1 MDIDCNAKTNI
12 DQSDPWTNMEA
23 TCYFFLYLACK
34 QDLLCQERAAYFAGS
49 AVDFCG
55 LCYET
60 AGPEIDRPVSIINV
74 DKSKTHIINQLFFLQ
89 RKKGGNHKHKVALHG
104 QLAHL
109 NTQIQILG
117 SPFS

>member
-34 QDLLCQERAAYFAGS
+34 QDLLCQERAAYFTGS

-55 LCYET
+55 LCHET
-60 AGPEIDRPVSIINV
+60 AGPEIDRPVSIINLNR
-74 DKSKTHIINQLFFLQ
+74 SKIHIINQLFFLQ
-89 RKKGGNHKHKVALHG
+89 RKKGGNHKHKVALHS

-109 NTQIQILG
+109 IKHSNSNSWLA
-117 SPFS
+117 F